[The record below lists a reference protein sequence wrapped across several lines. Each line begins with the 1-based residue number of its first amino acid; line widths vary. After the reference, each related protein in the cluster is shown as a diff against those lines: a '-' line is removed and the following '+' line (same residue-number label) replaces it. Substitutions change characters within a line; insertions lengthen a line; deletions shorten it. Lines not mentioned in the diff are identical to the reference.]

1 MEYDFCT
8 LTQETANQ
16 NKVYNISSALIG
28 WFWSKS
34 TQLILESF
42 MTVSLK
48 YEDFKRYNKK
58 KKLLLED

>member
-16 NKVYNISSALIG
+16 NMVYNISSALIG
-28 WFWSKS
+28 WFWSTS
-34 TQLILESF
+34 TQLTLESF

-48 YEDFKRYNKK
+48 FEDFKT
-58 KKLLLED
+58 